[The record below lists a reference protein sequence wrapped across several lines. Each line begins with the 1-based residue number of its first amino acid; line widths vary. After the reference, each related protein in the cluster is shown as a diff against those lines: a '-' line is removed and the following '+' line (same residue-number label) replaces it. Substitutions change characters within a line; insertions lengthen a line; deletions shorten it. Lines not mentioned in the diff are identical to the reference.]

1 MKVQKFENGRSF
13 REVYTEPSEVVEFLE
28 YNINYLI
35 DKWKRKSEKLEEENQ
50 LLRDNEYV
58 KKVEEENARLR
69 KELNISFVISSANR
83 EKNKKWIDKHLKQKH
98 PDKKWLNY
106 HYEFY
111 PTPLGVFCCCFCD
124 YCKEKNDLGEV

>member
-13 REVYTEPSEVVEFLE
+13 REVYTEPSEVAEFLE

-35 DKWKRKSEKLEEENQ
+35 DKWKRKSQRLEEENQ
-50 LLRDNEYV
+50 LLRDNEYI

-69 KELNISFVISSANR
+69 KELNTAFVISSANR
-83 EKNKKWIDKHLKQKH
+83 EKNKKWIDEHLKQKH

-111 PTPLGVFCCCFCD
+111 PTPLGVFGSCVCD